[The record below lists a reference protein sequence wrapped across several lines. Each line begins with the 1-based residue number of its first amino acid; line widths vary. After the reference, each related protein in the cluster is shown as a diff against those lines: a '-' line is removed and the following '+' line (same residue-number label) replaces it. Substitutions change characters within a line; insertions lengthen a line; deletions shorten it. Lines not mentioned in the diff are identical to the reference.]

1 MNATSKLIAVELKL
15 TARDRGNLIFGL
27 VFPSVLLL
35 VLGVLPGFTE
45 PDPGLGGLR
54 LIEVYT
60 PIVLVLT
67 FAIVGV
73 SSLGSVLATY
83 RKEGVLRRLRV
94 TPVGPARL
102 LMAQFVAHLALALAG
117 AVLAVAAV
125 MVVHD
130 VSGPENWFGA
140 LAGLG
145 LAAATM
151 FAIGLVLGS
160 VVPTPSAANAASP
173 LVWLPL
179 MVFGGLWFP
188 REAMPDTMRA
198 ISDLSPAGAAVDAV
212 QAAWFSGVT
221 QVSSLIVLVITVL
234 VLGLV
239 AVLTF
244 RWD

>member
-1 MNATSKLIAVELKL
+1 MKTTSKLLVVEFKL
-15 TARDRGNLIFGL
+15 LTRDRGSLIFGL
-27 VFPSVLLL
+27 VFPAVLLL
-35 VLGVLPGFTE
+35 VLGALPGFTE

-73 SSLGSVLATY
+73 GSLGAVLATY

-102 LMAQFVAHLALALAG
+102 LMAQFVAHLTLALTG
-117 AVLAVAAV
+117 GVLAVAAV

-130 VSGPENWFGA
+130 LRGPESWFGA

-160 VVPTPSAANAASP
+160 VVPTPSAANAISP

-212 QAAWFSGVT
+212 QHAWFSGVI
-221 QVSSLIVLVITVL
+221 QGSNLIVLVVTVL

-239 AVLTF
+239 AVSTF